1 MTKTRPVLQA
11 FTRRPAGAILGLM
24 LDERRH
30 IRHRPVI
37 YLKVFQQPGNTLIGH
52 LVDISE
58 HGIMLVTEE
67 RIETGKRLQ
76 LSFLPPGDAGASEP
90 VQFEAEVRWCR
101 PEANPELFDLGLSVI
116 APSAEYRQ
124 AMQQLTAGYVF
135 SDTA

>member
-1 MTKTRPVLQA
+1 
-11 FTRRPAGAILGLM
+11 M
-24 LDERRH
+24 LDERRYT
-30 IRHRPVI
+30 RHRPVI
-37 YLKVFQQPGNTLIGH
+37 YLKVFQQPGGQLIGH

-67 RIETGKRLQ
+67 KIETGKRFQ
-76 LSFLPPGDAGASEP
+76 LSFLPPVDTGASEP